1 MPDNT
6 FNTFE
11 EQLRAAAHDIVAADL
26 ATAPAA
32 SPADAA
38 AIVAASRPAPAE
50 PSRRILP
57 SFGGARGMGREM
69 LPSFGGVRGRF
80 TVAAAAACL
89 VVGYVLPHPAQPTSE
104 ADRQQTVRVET
115 VERVRVDTVY
125 RDRIVPQ
132 TVERI
137 VERPVIQTVEV
148 VREVNPA
155 PEGSGDVVDPPSPAT
170 PPRHAPRSLANDGFI
185 YAFNTIDE

>member
-50 PSRRILP
+50 HPRRFALWP
-57 SFGGARGMGREM
+57 
-69 LPSFGGVRGRF
+69 

-89 VVGYVLPHPAQPTSE
+89 VVGYVLPHPEQPTSE
-104 ADRQQTVRVET
+104 ANGQQTVRVET
-115 VERVRVDTVY
+115 VERVRVDTIY

-137 VERPVIQTVEV
+137 VERPVVKTVEV

-155 PEGSGDVVDPPSPAT
+155 PEGSGDVVSPPSPAT

>member
-6 FNTFE
+6 LRSFE
-11 EQLRAAAHDIVAADL
+11 EQLRAAARDIVTTDL
-26 ATAPAA
+26 AAAPPVSAVDA
-32 SPADAA
+32 S
-38 AIVAASRPAPAE
+38 AIVAASRPAPAGQ
-50 PSRRILP
+50 PRRILP
-57 SFGGARGMGREM
+57 SFGGA
-69 LPSFGGVRGRF
+69 RGRF

-89 VVGYVLPHPAQPTSE
+89 VVGYVLPHPDQPTSE
-104 ADRQQTVRVET
+104 ADRPQTVRVET

-137 VERPVIQTVEV
+137 VERPVVKTVEV

-155 PEGSGDVVDPPSPAT
+155 PEGSGDVVSPPSPAT

>member
-6 FNTFE
+6 LRSFE

-32 SPADAA
+32 SPADAS

-50 PSRRILP
+50 QSRRFAIWP
-57 SFGGARGMGREM
+57 
-69 LPSFGGVRGRF
+69 

-89 VVGYVLPHPAQPTSE
+89 VVGYVLPHPTQPTSE
-104 ADRQQTVRVET
+104 ANGQQTVRVET
-115 VERVRVDTVY
+115 VERLRVDTVY

-137 VERPVIQTVEV
+137 VERPVVKTIEV

-155 PEGSGDVVDPPSPAT
+155 PEGSGDVVSPPSPAT